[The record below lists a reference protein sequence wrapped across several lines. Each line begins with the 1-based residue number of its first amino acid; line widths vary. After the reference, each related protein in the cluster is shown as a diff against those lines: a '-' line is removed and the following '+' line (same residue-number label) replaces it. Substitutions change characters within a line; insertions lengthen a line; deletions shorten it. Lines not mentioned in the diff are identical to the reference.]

1 MYLYY
6 YEDDPDHDDGGVR
19 ERPRERPGVDF
30 RPTVRAALWWA
41 LGCVILA
48 AVIVATDVA
57 GVQIPQMYL
66 DLTADE

>member
-6 YEDDPDHDDGGVR
+6 YEDDPDHDDGVAR
-19 ERPRERPGVDF
+19 QRPGVDF

-66 DLTADE
+66 DLTAGE

>member
-1 MYLYY
+1 MGMYLYY
-6 YEDDPDHDDGGVR
+6 YEDDPDHDDG
-19 ERPRERPGVDF
+19 ERPGVDF
-30 RPTVRAALWWA
+30 RPTVRAALWWT

-66 DLTADE
+66 DLTAGE

>member
-6 YEDDPDHDDGGVR
+6 YEDDPDHEDEGV
-19 ERPRERPGVDF
+19 RERPGVDF
-30 RPTVRAALWWA
+30 RPTARAALWWT

-66 DLTADE
+66 DLTAGE